1 MNGKRIMSAFLGSV
15 AMLAAGACRTVA
27 PASHAAEI
35 AQLEEKTITLPGG
48 EVSYKDSGGKG
59 VAIVFVH
66 PYNKLMWD
74 KQIPAV
80 TKAGYRFVSFDVR
93 SLMGQNGIDRIE
105 ALTAA
110 LGIQKFHL
118 VGTGGAGVL
127 GMRYTFAHGDKVR
140 SFIATNCL
148 VGLRDA
154 ELNEMEARLRS
165 PQFDAMPATWRELS
179 PTYRAVDPEGVKTW
193 QVLAAARPVMQGA
206 AQAASAGQ
214 APSAGAPAATPTP
227 AAAVAANPDPTTLAR
242 LNHLKTPFVLVTGD
256 ADLYTP
262 PGILRKFVASI
273 HGAEGIVIPDSSH
286 NSQWENPDGF
296 NSALLK
302 YLSRP

>member
-1 MNGKRIMSAFLGSV
+1 MNDKRIVFVFLSFA
-15 AMLAAGACRTVA
+15 AMLVAGVYLT
-27 PASHAAEI
+27 ASASYAAEI
-35 AQLEEKTITLPGG
+35 AQLEEKTITLPSG
-48 EVSYKDSGGKG
+48 ELSYKDSGGKG

-74 KQIPAV
+74 KQIPAI

-105 ALTAA
+105 ALTAE

-127 GMRYTFAHGDKVR
+127 GMRYTFAHGDKLR

-154 ELNEMEARLRS
+154 EFNAMEARLRS

-179 PTYRAVDPEGVKTW
+179 PTYRAVDPEGVEAW
-193 QVLAAARPVMQGA
+193 QVLAATRPVVPGPAQGA
-206 AQAASAGQ
+206 AQAAA
-214 APSAGAPAATPTP
+214 APPT
-227 AAAVAANPDPTTLAR
+227 NPDPTTLAR
-242 LNHLKTPFVLVTGD
+242 LNQLKTPFVLVTGD

-262 PGILRKFVASI
+262 PGILRKFIASVK
-273 HGAEGIVIPDSSH
+273 GAEGIVIPDSSH
-286 NSQWENPDGF
+286 NSQWENPAGF
-296 NSALLK
+296 NSALLNYVAK
-302 YLSRP
+302 H